1 MSNDA
6 RAKRLA
12 NRAHYE
18 KTKDRQDA
26 VLLRLDKGDS
36 DILDDARRRLGLSR
50 SAFVKLHLLPASE
63 AISARAREIETAM
76 RARGLSLATLLAR
89 ALDAELSREPAGRDA
104 AASCAS
110 EFDELFGGGPKER
123 A

>member
-6 RAKRLA
+6 LLKRLA

-18 KTKDRQDA
+18 KTKGRHDA

-36 DILDDARRRLGLSR
+36 EALDLARRRRGLSR

-63 AISARAREIETAM
+63 AISARAAEIEAAM
-76 RARGLSLATLLAR
+76 RARGLSLGTLLER
-89 ALDAELSREPAGRDA
+89 ALDAELSREGGAPAAPAR
-104 AASCAS
+104 CAS
-110 EFDELFGGGPKER
+110 EFDELFGEDGKER
-123 A
+123 

>member
-1 MSNDA
+1 MSKDS
-6 RAKRLA
+6 RSKRLA

-36 DILDDARRRLGLSR
+36 KILDGARRRLGLSR

-63 AISARAREIETAM
+63 AISARAAEIEAAM
-76 RARGLSLATLLAR
+76 RARGVSLATLLAR
-89 ALDAELSREPAGRDA
+89 ALDAELAREPAGADVP
-104 AASCAS
+104 ASCAR
-110 EFDELFGGGPKER
+110 EFDELFGDLGKES